1 MEIMNNKIDNR
12 FSEHRKIPPQSVD
25 LENAVLGATLL
36 EKTALSITMD
46 LLFPEAFY
54 KQAHSIIFDAAQ
66 QLFKKNNPVDIL
78 TVSDKLKSMGQLENV
93 GGAYYITQLTNGIGS
108 TTSVEY
114 HSRIVLQKFYA
125 REIIR
130 ISSEHLQAAF
140 EETTDVFDLQDTV
153 NKDVLAL
160 SRYNDKKPV
169 SSISDLVKEVEER
182 TEDLRTGKIEYAGIY
197 VKLGRFDEILKGFS
211 APDIIIIAARPGMGK
226 TAFMVTL
233 IRKIAMQNIHVAV
246 FSLEMSKIQIT
257 IRLIAQESGMTFNQ
271 IKMGHVDPEEMK
283 KHSKT
288 IEDLPIHI
296 DDTGGLT
303 LIELKSK
310 LFQLKMEYDIQIC
323 FIDYIQL
330 MGGIGNNRNDVIG
343 EISRGVK
350 ATAKDLDICIVPLS
364 QLSRAVEN
372 RGGTK
377 RPQLSDLR
385 ESGGLEADADSVMFL
400 FRPEYY
406 KMDTDEWGAPIP
418 AGKLEI
424 DVAKNRNGALGT
436 IDLSFIPKSMNIIS
450 NENYIDS
457 LSESDS
463 EFNFNTQPKE
473 DKPF

>member
-1 MEIMNNKIDNR
+1 MNSKRNNI
-12 FSEHRKIPPQSVD
+12 FSEHGKIPPQSVE

-46 LLFPEAFY
+46 LLFPEVFY
-54 KQAHSIIFDAAQ
+54 KEAHSIIFDAAQ
-66 QLFKKNNPVDIL
+66 QLFKENNPVDIL
-78 TVSDKLKSMGQLENV
+78 TVTDRLKSMGQLEVV
-93 GGAYYITQLTNGIGS
+93 GGAYYVTQLTNGIGS
-108 TTSVEY
+108 TTNVEY
-114 HSRIVLQKFYA
+114 HSRIILQKFYA

-130 ISSEHLQAAF
+130 ISSEHLNAAY
-140 EETTDVFDLQDTV
+140 EETTDVFDLQDKV
-153 NKDVLAL
+153 NSDVLAL

-211 APDIIIIAARPGMGK
+211 APDIVMIAARPGMGK
-226 TAFMVTL
+226 TAIMVTL
-233 IRKIAMQNIHVAV
+233 ARKIAMQNIHVAV
-246 FSLEMSKIQIT
+246 FSLEMSKTQLT
-257 IRLIAQESGMTFNQ
+257 IRLIAQESGMSYNQ
-271 IKMGHVDPEEMK
+271 IKMGHVDPKEMK
-283 KHSKT
+283 EASKA
-288 IEDLPIHI
+288 IAELPIYI

-310 LFQLKMEYDIQIC
+310 LFQLKMKYDIQIC
-323 FIDYIQL
+323 FIDYVQL
-330 MGGIGNNRNDVIG
+330 MEGVGFNRENIISG
-343 EISRGVK
+343 ISRGIK

-385 ESGGLEADADSVMFL
+385 ESGSLEQDPDAVMFL

-406 KMDTDEWGAPIP
+406 KMEIDEHNLPIP
-418 AGKLEI
+418 PGKLEI

-436 IDLSFIPKSMNIIS
+436 IDLSFIAKSMNIVS
-450 NENYIDS
+450 NEDFIDN
-457 LSESDS
+457 LPESDS

>member
-1 MEIMNNKIDNR
+1 MNNKIDNR

>member
-1 MEIMNNKIDNR
+1 MDNKRNNI
-12 FSEHRKIPPQSVD
+12 FSEHGKIPPQSVD

>member
-1 MEIMNNKIDNR
+1 MNNKIDNR

-93 GGAYYITQLTNGIGS
+93 GGAYYITQLTNGISS

-271 IKMGHVDPEEMK
+271 IKMGHVNPEEMK